1 MPELQCI
8 LVTPE
13 RTVRDETVDF
23 VALPLFDGEIGIAPG
38 HSPLIGRLGAGEL
51 RLQGQQGVS
60 RYYVEGG
67 FVEVLQNVVCVLTH
81 RAVPAGELD
90 PAVAA
95 EQLQTVLHR
104 PARSPEEIELRLRTA
119 AQLRAQLRIIEGGS
133 P

>member
-1 MPELQCI
+1 MTELHCI

-38 HSPLIGRLGAGEL
+38 HSPLIGRLGFGEL
-51 RLQGQQGVS
+51 RLQGEKGVS

-67 FVEVLQNVVCVLTH
+67 FVEVLHNVVSVLTQ

-90 PAVAA
+90 AAVAA
-95 EQLQTVLHR
+95 EQLRTVLER
-104 PARSPEEIELRLRTA
+104 PARSPEEIDLRHRQA
-119 AQLRAQLRIIEGGS
+119 AQLRAQLRILGRGS